1 MSDSFDDFELRKQDH
16 IRLALDPRTQQV
28 AVSGFS
34 KIKLNHL
41 PLPEINFDQVNLQ
54 TELLGQLFKSPHFVS
69 SMTAG
74 HQDSLR
80 INQNLAQAAAE
91 NGWLMAVGSQR
102 RELTDPQASGEWR
115 KIKLETPQLQLVANI
130 GILELMQYPVE
141 MISKLATDMGA
152 LGLYVHVNGLQ
163 EIFQGNLHV
172 NFAGAMQ
179 SIEKLAKQCPIPVLV
194 KEVGFGIRNETAMR
208 LFAAGVKVV
217 DVAGNGGTH
226 WGHIEALRQH
236 PESIIYKSADAF
248 ADWGHSTIDCLM
260 DLQGEVLFNQVW
272 ASGGVRSGVD
282 SAKCL
287 ALGARA
293 VGIAQ
298 PLMKAALVSADQV
311 SQTMRELDFQLKSAF
326 FCMGVKRSEELL
338 HKKVWYGT
346 ND

>member
-1 MSDSFDDFELRKQDH
+1 MSDSFNDFESRKQDH
-16 IRLALDPRTQQV
+16 IRLALDSRTQQV
-28 AVSGFS
+28 VVSGFS
-34 KIKLNHL
+34 KIKLVHL
-41 PLPEINFDQVNLQ
+41 PLPEINFDQVNLH
-54 TELLGQLFKSPHFVS
+54 TELLGQQFKSPHFVS

-102 RELTDPQASGEWR
+102 RELTDPQASSEWR
-115 KIKLETPQLQLVANI
+115 KIKIQIPQLQLVANI

-141 MISKLATDMGA
+141 IISKLATDMGA

-172 NFAGAMQ
+172 NFAGAIQ
-179 SIEKLAKQCPIPVLV
+179 SIEKLAKHCPLPVLV

-208 LFAAGVKVV
+208 LFAAGVEVV

-226 WGHIEALRQH
+226 WGHIEAFRQH

-248 ADWGHSTIDCLM
+248 AEWGHSTIDCLL
-260 DLQGEVLFNQVW
+260 DLQEKVLFNQVW

-293 VGIAQ
+293 VGVAQ

-311 SQTMRELDFQLKSAF
+311 SQIMRELDFQLRSSF

-338 HKKVWYGT
+338 HKKVWYGA